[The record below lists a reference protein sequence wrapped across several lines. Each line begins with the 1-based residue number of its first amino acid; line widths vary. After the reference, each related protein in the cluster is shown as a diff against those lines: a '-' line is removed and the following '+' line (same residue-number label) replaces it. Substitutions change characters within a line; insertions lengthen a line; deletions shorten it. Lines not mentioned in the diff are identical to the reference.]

1 LPNPARRRRR
11 EPRNGDR
18 VSGATEALGR
28 KMAAAKDLSAVVRSM
43 KALAAS
49 SITQYER
56 SVDALTDYYRT
67 VELALSVCL
76 RERPA
81 VAPLATPAATGAH
94 AATGKPAPRA
104 AIIFGSDQGLVGR
117 FNEVL
122 MEYTAHTLA
131 SLPGKTH
138 MIWTVGERMQAIVT
152 DAGLPRPVNF
162 PVPVAIHGIT
172 PLVGKIL
179 IAIEAELKHNE
190 NCEIYVF
197 HNQPLAAAGYQ
208 PVSKRLLPLD
218 ASWQRDLARLPW
230 PGKRLP
236 EVIGDTTAALAAF
249 IRGYLFVLLFQAC
262 AQSLASENASRLAAM
277 QRAEQNIADLL
288 GDLTRNYHR
297 LRQESID
304 EELREVI
311 SGYEAASPG
320 KN

>member
-1 LPNPARRRRR
+1 M
-11 EPRNGDR
+11 
-18 VSGATEALGR
+18 AT
-28 KMAAAKDLSAVVRSM
+28 AKDLSAVVRSM

-76 RERPA
+76 RSRPS
-81 VAPLATPAATGAH
+81 G
-94 AATGKPAPRA
+94 APRA
-104 AIIFGSDQGLVGR
+104 TTAAATPTATATPTARAAIVFGSDQGLVGR

-122 MEYTAHTLA
+122 MEYTARTLV
-131 SLPGKTH
+131 SLPGKTQ
-138 MIWTVGERMQAIVT
+138 MIWTVGERMQTLVT
-152 DAGLPRPVNF
+152 DAGLSLPVNF
-162 PVPVAIHGIT
+162 AVPLAIHGIT
-172 PLVGKIL
+172 PLVGRIL
-179 IAIEAELKHNE
+179 IAIEAELAHDRD
-190 NCEIYVF
+190 CEIYLF

-218 ASWQRDLARLPW
+218 AFWERDLARLPW

-236 EVIGDTTAALAAF
+236 EVIGDTAATLGAF
-249 IRGYLFVLLFQAC
+249 IRGYLFVLIFQAC

-288 GDLTRNYHR
+288 DTLTRKYHR

-311 SGYEAASPG
+311 SGYDASAPRD
-320 KN
+320 

>member
-1 LPNPARRRRR
+1 
-11 EPRNGDR
+11 

-28 KMAAAKDLSAVVRSM
+28 QMVAAKDLSAVVRSM

-56 SVDALTDYYRT
+56 SVEALTDYYRT

-76 RERPA
+76 RERSSGASPA
-81 VAPLATPAATGAH
+81 TTATNPPPT
-94 AATGKPAPRA
+94 TQA
-104 AIIFGSDQGLVGR
+104 AIVFGSDQGLVGR

-122 MEYTAHTLA
+122 MGYTADTLG
-131 SLPGKTH
+131 SLPGKTQ
-138 MIWTVGERMQAIVT
+138 MIWTVGERMAALVA

-162 PVPVAIHGIT
+162 PVPITIDGIT
-172 PLVGKIL
+172 PLVGRIL
-179 IAIEAELKHNE
+179 VAIEAELKHDE
-190 NCEIYVF
+190 NLEIYLF
-197 HNQPLAAAGYQ
+197 HNHPRAASAYQ
-208 PVSKRLLPLD
+208 PVMKRLLPLD
-218 ASWQRDLARLPW
+218 LSWERQMARLPW
-230 PGKRLP
+230 PGMRLP

-249 IRGYLFVLLFQAC
+249 IRGYLFVLVFQAC

-288 GDLTRNYHR
+288 EDLTRKYHR

-311 SGYEAASPG
+311 SGYEALSPR
-320 KN
+320 

>member
-1 LPNPARRRRR
+1 
-11 EPRNGDR
+11 
-18 VSGATEALGR
+18 
-28 KMAAAKDLSAVVRSM
+28 M

-76 RERPA
+76 RAHPA
-81 VAPLATPAATGAH
+81 GAPLPLATTAAIAKPAA
-94 AATGKPAPRA
+94 RA

-122 MEYTAHTLA
+122 MEYTADTLA

-138 MIWTVGERMQAIVT
+138 MVWTVGERMQAIAT
-152 DAGLPRPVNF
+152 DAGLPLPVNF
-162 PVPVAIHGIT
+162 QVPIAIQGIT

-179 IAIEAELKHNE
+179 IAIEAELKHDE
-190 NCEIYVF
+190 NCEIYLF

-218 ASWQRDLARLPW
+218 GSWERDLARLPW
-230 PGKRLP
+230 PGKCLP
-236 EVIGDTTAALAAF
+236 EVIGDTAAALAAF
-249 IRGYLFVLLFQAC
+249 IRGYLFVLVFQAC

-288 GDLTRNYHR
+288 SDLTRNYHR

-311 SGYEAASPG
+311 SGYEASSPSG
-320 KN
+320 N